1 MGIGLFLC
9 YQDRDKI
16 QSRRRPVVEH
26 FISIQKC
33 LFISPSR
40 SPRLSAGMCS
50 SKWLFATYPP
60 DQVAQRILLFVI
72 SYFHTISCARLPEI
86 LGAIIVGWKWSPL
99 SLKTMNMYTAAGRRG
114 VHLQSNTS
122 RLEAVHSHSLV
133 INSYPGMYLGI
144 HLKGGIVCLN
154 QYFPSNHD
162 GMIDKYS
169 PYRVGDIT
177 IWMMINDRYWQ
188 LCSLALVTNYFQE

>member
-1 MGIGLFLC
+1 MPFYFAVQVSQAVCWYVLIKVTVCNL
-9 YQDRDKI
+9 
-16 QSRRRPVVEH
+16 S
-26 FISIQKC
+26 
-33 LFISPSR
+33 SR
-40 SPRLSAGMCS
+40 SSCTKDSALRHLIFSHNIVCKAARDS
-50 SKWLFATYPP
+50 WSHHSWLKMESIIIENNEYVHCCWEEGCTIQY
-60 DQVAQRILLFVI
+60 I
-72 SYFHTISCARLPEI
+72 STR
-86 LGAIIVGWKWSPL
+86 
-99 SLKTMNMYTAAGRRG
+99 
-114 VHLQSNTS
+114 
-122 RLEAVHSHSLV
+122 AVYSHSLV
-133 INSYPGMYLGI
+133 INSYPGMYLRI